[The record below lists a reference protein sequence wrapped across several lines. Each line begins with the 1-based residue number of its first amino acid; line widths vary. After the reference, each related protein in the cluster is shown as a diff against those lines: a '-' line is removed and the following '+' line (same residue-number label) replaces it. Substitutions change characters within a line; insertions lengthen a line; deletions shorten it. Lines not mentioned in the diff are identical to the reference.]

1 MKTLAKRISGLPN
14 QALLTAMLGQLDEHV
29 VEKRMKIFSDICSR
43 LLDNIIQK
51 EVIQERSLI
60 DFSKQVLWIVN
71 GVVEK
76 LPESFERLADYI
88 TDYWR
93 YELKKEQDSEC
104 KYSYIRLFQMINLVK
119 TCYRG
124 REQEKKALLALE
136 EYKGYSELL
145 CLLQRSPGITHK
157 KLREQLEISSDKLSQ
172 QLEPLRK
179 DGFLSSR
186 HSGEE
191 QYYMLTNDGEV
202 LSKNL
207 RLQESHNVWLDV
219 WSNERIL
226 LFLIVLS
233 KQKNGINGIQIY
245 EIVQSVAKLS
255 EDEICQIMRNFKPS
269 RFSPQNSN
277 YIVYNKDMR
286 SVSMYHSL
294 LEAGLGHP
302 LNSRKM
308 KQPMTEK
315 GLSFT
320 SKCFFLKNETDN
332 LETNIWKTDKD
343 HVFV

>member
-124 REQEKKALLALE
+124 REQ
-136 EYKGYSELL
+136 
-145 CLLQRSPGITHK
+145 
-157 KLREQLEISSDKLSQ
+157 
-172 QLEPLRK
+172 
-179 DGFLSSR
+179 
-186 HSGEE
+186 
-191 QYYMLTNDGEV
+191 
-202 LSKNL
+202 
-207 RLQESHNVWLDV
+207 
-219 WSNERIL
+219 
-226 LFLIVLS
+226 
-233 KQKNGINGIQIY
+233 
-245 EIVQSVAKLS
+245 
-255 EDEICQIMRNFKPS
+255 
-269 RFSPQNSN
+269 
-277 YIVYNKDMR
+277 
-286 SVSMYHSL
+286 
-294 LEAGLGHP
+294 
-302 LNSRKM
+302 
-308 KQPMTEK
+308 
-315 GLSFT
+315 
-320 SKCFFLKNETDN
+320 
-332 LETNIWKTDKD
+332 
-343 HVFV
+343 